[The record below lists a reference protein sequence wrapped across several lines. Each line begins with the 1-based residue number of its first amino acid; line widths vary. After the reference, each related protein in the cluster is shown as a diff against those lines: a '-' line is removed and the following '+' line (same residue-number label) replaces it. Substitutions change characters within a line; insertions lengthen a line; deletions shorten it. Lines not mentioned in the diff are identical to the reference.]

1 MEDDHVCPTE
11 AVPTLSFLSYE
22 RAAIGKHLLRQNC
35 VLLQQLMI
43 AFRNG
48 CMQEFFSSCG
58 KQDRSNLQSFKGSIG
73 AGTQIQGQEPSFR
86 GVEEKPAKVP
96 PVVGRVGE
104 NAADSRPGMR
114 CRSRW
119 PLKIRSAMG

>member
-1 MEDDHVCPTE
+1 M
-11 AVPTLSFLSYE
+11 SYE
-22 RAAIGKHLLRQNC
+22 RAVIGKHLLRRNC

-43 AFRNG
+43 AFKNG

-58 KQDRSNLQSFKGSIG
+58 KQDRSNLKSFKGSIG
-73 AGTQIQGQEPSFR
+73 TGTRVKGQEPSSR
-86 GVEEKPAKVP
+86 GVEEKPAKAP

-104 NAADSRPGMR
+104 NAAGSQPGMR

-119 PLKIRSAMG
+119 QLKIR